1 MSDAQRDI
9 ETLAALQALY
19 NAIGEEV
26 STTDPSNLRGRVN
39 EHYRGLY
46 EDTGVTGFE
55 VRVGGEKVG
64 TYGFNRRKGQ
74 PERTVREFRMSDQY
88 KCVNAMADDPDF
100 GDFARQW
107 LHAHAEEV
115 ALAYFKRT
123 GEIVDGCEI
132 VERTIPAVPD
142 TIRPNGTLRIKR
154 QVVERARA
162 MLAGGGLAG
171 LLGGGE

>member
-1 MSDAQRDI
+1 MSDMQRDI

-26 STTDPSNLRGRVN
+26 STTDPDNLRGRVN
-39 EHYRGLY
+39 DYYHDLY
-46 EDTGVTGFE
+46 EDTGATGFE

-64 TYGFNRRKGQ
+64 TYGFNKRKGQ
-74 PERTVREFRMSDQY
+74 PERTETRMQVTDEALMRVWCDKDEDFQRWIAER
-88 KCVNAMADDPDF
+88 VNEAMPDF
-100 GDFARQW
+100 
-107 LHAHAEEV
+107 
-115 ALAYFKRT
+115 ALQYAQET
-123 GEIVDGCEI
+123 GELPDGIEA

-142 TIRPNGTLRIKR
+142 TIRPTGTLRIKR